1 MTTSVKISSKELK
14 SAVKSLNIVLKDNKN
29 KEAKECELII
39 DKDESKIIK
48 EIFNLSIEW
57 KSNEEISRII
67 SSKWYKTKFEKMK
80 KEGNNKIEL
89 VLDFKGVEYTSSA
102 GLRTIL
108 YTKKKIDSMAE
119 GSKFE
124 IINISPEIMEVFD
137 MTGFSDFLS
146 LNGSEN

>member
-1 MTTSVKISSKELK
+1 MKIKKSESKGKIVYKISGRIDTQ
-14 SAVKSLNIVLKDNKN
+14 SAPDLQDD
-29 KEAKECELII
+29 I
-39 DKDESKIIK
+39 DA
-48 EIFNLSIEW
+48 L
-57 KSNEEISRII
+57 
-67 SSKWYKTKFEKMK
+67 FEKIK
-80 KEGNNKIEL
+80 KEGTGKIEL
-89 VLDFKGVEYTSSA
+89 ILDFKDVEYTSSA

-124 IINISPEIMEVFD
+124 IINISPEIMNVFN

>member
-1 MTTSVKISSKELK
+1 MKLGVMKIKKTEADGKVIYKISGRIDTQ
-14 SAVKSLNIVLKDNKN
+14 SAPDLQDH
-29 KEAKECELII
+29 I
-39 DKDESKIIK
+39 DA
-48 EIFNLSIEW
+48 L
-57 KSNEEISRII
+57 
-67 SSKWYKTKFEKMK
+67 FEKMK

>member
-1 MTTSVKISSKELK
+1 MGVMKLKKTETGGKVVYKISGRIDTQ
-14 SAVKSLNIVLKDNKN
+14 SAPDLQDNIDAL
-29 KEAKECELII
+29 
-39 DKDESKIIK
+39 
-48 EIFNLSIEW
+48 
-57 KSNEEISRII
+57 
-67 SSKWYKTKFEKMK
+67 FEKIK
-80 KEGNNKIEL
+80 KDGTNKIEL
-89 VLDFKGVEYTSSA
+89 VLDFKNVEYTSSA

-119 GSKFE
+119 GSKLE

>member
-1 MTTSVKISSKELK
+1 MGVMKLKKTETGGKVVYKISGR
-14 SAVKSLNIVLKDNKN
+14 
-29 KEAKECELII
+29 I
-39 DKDESKIIK
+39 DTQSVPDLQDDIDA
-48 EIFNLSIEW
+48 L
-57 KSNEEISRII
+57 
-67 SSKWYKTKFEKMK
+67 FEKIK
-80 KEGNNKIEL
+80 KDGTNKIEL
-89 VLDFKGVEYTSSA
+89 VLDFKNVEYTSSA

-119 GSKFE
+119 GSKLE

>member
-1 MTTSVKISSKELK
+1 MQ
-14 SAVKSLNIVLKDNKN
+14 DD
-29 KEAKECELII
+29 I
-39 DKDESKIIK
+39 DA
-48 EIFNLSIEW
+48 L
-57 KSNEEISRII
+57 
-67 SSKWYKTKFEKMK
+67 FEKMK

-89 VLDFKGVEYTSSA
+89 VLDFKDVEYTSSA

>member
-1 MTTSVKISSKELK
+1 MGVMKLKKTETGSKVVYKISGRIDTQ
-14 SAVKSLNIVLKDNKN
+14 SAPDLQDD
-29 KEAKECELII
+29 I
-39 DKDESKIIK
+39 DA
-48 EIFNLSIEW
+48 L
-57 KSNEEISRII
+57 
-67 SSKWYKTKFEKMK
+67 FEKIK
-80 KEGNNKIEL
+80 KDGTNKIEL
-89 VLDFKGVEYTSSA
+89 VLDFKNVEYTSSA

-119 GSKFE
+119 GSKLE

>member
-1 MTTSVKISSKELK
+1 MGIMKLKKTETDGKIIYKISGRIDTQ
-14 SAVKSLNIVLKDNKN
+14 SAPDLQDD
-29 KEAKECELII
+29 I
-39 DKDESKIIK
+39 DA
-48 EIFNLSIEW
+48 L
-57 KSNEEISRII
+57 
-67 SSKWYKTKFEKMK
+67 FEKMK
-80 KEGNNKIEL
+80 KEGTNKIEL
-89 VLDFKGVEYTSSA
+89 IFDFKGVEYTSSA

-124 IINISPEIMEVFD
+124 IVNVSPEIMEVFN

>member
-1 MTTSVKISSKELK
+1 MKLGVMKIKKTEADGKVIYKISGRIDTQ
-14 SAVKSLNIVLKDNKN
+14 SAPDLQDD
-29 KEAKECELII
+29 I
-39 DKDESKIIK
+39 DA
-48 EIFNLSIEW
+48 F
-57 KSNEEISRII
+57 
-67 SSKWYKTKFEKMK
+67 FEKMK

-89 VLDFKGVEYTSSA
+89 VLDFKDVEYTSSA

-108 YTKKKIDSMAE
+108 YTKKKIDLMAE

>member
-1 MTTSVKISSKELK
+1 MGVMKLKKTETGGKVVYKISGRIDTQ
-14 SAVKSLNIVLKDNKN
+14 SAPDLQDDIDVL
-29 KEAKECELII
+29 
-39 DKDESKIIK
+39 
-48 EIFNLSIEW
+48 
-57 KSNEEISRII
+57 
-67 SSKWYKTKFEKMK
+67 FEKIK
-80 KEGNNKIEL
+80 KDGTNKIEL
-89 VLDFKGVEYTSSA
+89 VLDFKNVEYTSSA

-119 GSKFE
+119 GSKLE